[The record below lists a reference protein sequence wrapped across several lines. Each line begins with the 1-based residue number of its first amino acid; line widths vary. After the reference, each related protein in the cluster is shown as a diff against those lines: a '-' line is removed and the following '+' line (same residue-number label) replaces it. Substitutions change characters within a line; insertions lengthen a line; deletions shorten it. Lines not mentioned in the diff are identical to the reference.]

1 MEQNMQTG
9 RRRAAQLQLTK
20 SLKRSAWPTTT
31 LGRRPARRTVF
42 GFTLLEMMIVMAI
55 IIILLGVAAGMYQ
68 KSVLRSREA
77 VLKQDLRV
85 MREAIQQY
93 TLDKLA
99 APQSLDDLVSA
110 GYMREVPRDPI
121 TQQMDWKIES
131 EDVLLSPDQTTTGIT
146 DVHSAS
152 DAISPFENTAYSKW

>member
-1 MEQNMQTG
+1 MRTSLIERLKMHRAPAKPFQNREPG
-9 RRRAAQLQLTK
+9 GAR
-20 SLKRSAWPTTT
+20 
-31 LGRRPARRTVF
+31 LGF
-42 GFTLLEMMIVMAI
+42 LGFTLLEMMIVMAI

-68 KSVLRSREA
+68 RSVLRSREA

-121 TQQMDWKIES
+121 TQQKNWKIDN
-131 EDVLLSPDQTTTGIT
+131 EDILLSPDQTTTGIS

-152 DAISPFENTAYSKW
+152 DVTSPFENTAYSSW